1 MDVLWAPWRMEYI
14 KMCDKTKE
22 CFFCKY
28 CSQQDDRKNFVF
40 LRQDGCFCILNRYPY
55 NTGHVMVAPVL
66 HKVSFEELTQQE
78 MTGLFKLIARVKTI
92 LDKVISPHG
101 YNIGINIGRVAGAGE
116 THLHIHIVPRWEGD
130 TNFMPVIANTKV
142 IPVKLEQLYEGII
155 KQI

>member
-14 KMCDKTKE
+14 KMCEQKKE

-28 CSQQDDRKNFVF
+28 ASQNTDKENLVF
-40 LRQDGCFCILNRYPY
+40 LRQDGCFCMLNRYPY
-55 NTGHVMVAPVL
+55 NTGHVMVAPL
-66 HKVSFEELTQQE
+66 GHKVSFEELSQQE
-78 MTGLFKLIARVKTI
+78 MVGLFKLIAKVKTV

-142 IPVKLEQLYEGII
+142 IPMRLEQLYEEII